1 MSQSYLSEERVL
13 ARVRALIQGLTDHP
27 ELGKGL
33 PTPLEMVKK
42 SLDAILAA
50 ASTQEQ
56 LKKVLRGA
64 TKSLQILLRD
74 AREMV
79 RANLAVA
86 AMIHQPN
93 SDAIVLLGGKPRRG
107 GGRKAANKTP
117 EGGVGPST
125 AADAA

>member
-1 MSQSYLSEERVL
+1 M
-13 ARVRALIQGLTDHP
+13 
-27 ELGKGL
+27 
-33 PTPLEMVKK
+33 KK
-42 SLDAILAA
+42 ILA
-50 ASTQEQ
+50 
-56 LKKVLRGA
+56 GA
-64 TKSLQILLRD
+64 TKSLNILLRD

-93 SDAIVLLGGKPRRG
+93 SDAVSLLGGKPRRG
-107 GGRKAANKTP
+107 GRRSAAKQTP